1 MGQYPDHL
9 MKSILTEMDEVE
21 RLQSLSNEELVTE
34 YLRLTGDQETELH
47 INAMMERLFPE
58 WDQVEL

>member
-1 MGQYPDHL
+1 MAQDPL
-9 MKSILTEMDEVE
+9 IKATLQSMDEVE

-34 YLRLTGDQETELH
+34 YLRLTADQETELH

>member
-1 MGQYPDHL
+1 MAHDPLIKATLQ
-9 MKSILTEMDEVE
+9 SMDEVE
-21 RLQSLSNEELVTE
+21 RLQSLSNEELVKE